1 MLPQPLIQCD
11 PYLLTIIQ
19 NTLLY
24 ILNCSSISRAVLMK
38 SEVPLLKL
46 MGFSLTLTSNFNIIS
61 SHNFSHFT
69 IYHTF
74 SNSLKCSHE
83 PNNLIYISL

>member
-24 ILNCSSISRAVLMK
+24 ILNRSSISRAVLMK

-46 MGFSLTLTSNFNIIS
+46 MGFSLTLTSNFDIIL
-61 SHNFSHFT
+61 T
-69 IYHTF
+69 IFPILQFIIH
-74 SNSLKCSHE
+74 SQ
-83 PNNLIYISL
+83 IV